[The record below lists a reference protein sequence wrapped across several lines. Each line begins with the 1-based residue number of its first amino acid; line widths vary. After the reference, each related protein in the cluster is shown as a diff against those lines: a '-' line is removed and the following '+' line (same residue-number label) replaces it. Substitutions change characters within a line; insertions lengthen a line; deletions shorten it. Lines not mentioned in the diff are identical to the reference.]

1 MERPVTVQK
10 TLNNNVIIAEHP
22 SFKEVVLIGK
32 GIGFNRKPGDEIE
45 TELAEK
51 TFLLSDPEQKQ
62 QYVNLLPH
70 VSEELIPLMS
80 DVLRHVEKRME
91 EPLHEHI
98 HVALTDHLAFA
109 FHRTRNNLEFSNPFL
124 SEIETLYPKEY
135 NIALEVVT
143 IIYDQTGVH
152 FPMGEVGFIA
162 LHIHSAVTDKSLREI
177 NRHNQLITQ
186 LVELIEDQLELTVN
200 RNSIDYHR
208 LVQHLHRAIH
218 RIYTGESVGDQ
229 TNLDSMLKTEYPVC
243 YNLSWKLIKVMQR
256 QLNRTVDES
265 EAVYLTIHLQRLTQ
279 K

>member
-1 MERPVTVQK
+1 MERPVTVKK

-22 SFKEVVLIGK
+22 AYKEVILIGK
-32 GIGFNRKPGDEIE
+32 GIGFNRKTGDEIE
-45 TELAEK
+45 PEIAEK
-51 TFLLSDPEQKQ
+51 TFLLRDPEEKQ

-80 DVLRHVEKRME
+80 DVLNYVEERME

-109 FHRTRNNLEFSNPFL
+109 FHRAKNNLEFSNPFL

-135 NIALEVVT
+135 QIALEVVT
-143 IIYDQTGVH
+143 IVYDKTGVQ

-177 NRHNQLITQ
+177 NRHNRLITQ
-186 LVELIEDQLELTVN
+186 LVHIIEEQLEVTVD
-200 RNSIDYHR
+200 RKSIDYHR

-218 RIYTGESVGDQ
+218 RIYTGETVGDQ
-229 TNLDSMLKTEYPVC
+229 TNLDNMLKKEYPLC

>member
-1 MERPVTVQK
+1 MERPVTVKK

-22 SFKEVVLIGK
+22 TYKEVILIGK
-32 GIGFNRKPGDEIE
+32 GIGFNRKTGDTIEPEI
-45 TELAEK
+45 AEK
-51 TFLLSDPEQKQ
+51 TFLLRDPEEKE
-62 QYVNLLPH
+62 QYENLLPH

-80 DVLRHVEKRME
+80 DVLNHVEERME

-109 FHRTRNNLEFSNPFL
+109 FHRAKHNLEFSNPFL

-135 NIALEVVT
+135 QIALEVVT
-143 IIYDQTGVH
+143 VIYDKTGVQ
-152 FPMGEVGFIA
+152 FPDGEIGFIA

-177 NRHNQLITQ
+177 NRHNRLITQ
-186 LVELIEDQLELTVN
+186 LVDMVEEQLGVTVD
-200 RNSIDYHR
+200 RKSIDYHR

-229 TNLDSMLKTEYPVC
+229 TNLDTMLKKEYPLC